1 MAVDGLAIMVARMA
15 SVAEG
20 FGGMVVIDTV
30 SVVKVHVDG
39 ASMVASGM
47 GEGEDIFWRWLSE

>member
-15 SVAEG
+15 AVAED
-20 FGGMVVIDTV
+20 FGRMVVVKMV

-39 ASMVASGM
+39 AGMIASGM
-47 GEGEDIFWRWLSE
+47 EEGEDIFWRRLSG